1 MNWKNIKE
9 DLKAIITLAL
19 IGTLF
24 TLIFMVGVILLSF
37 VKG

>member
-1 MNWKNIKE
+1 MDWKNIKE
-9 DLKAIITLAL
+9 DLKAIITFAL

-24 TLIFMVGVILLSF
+24 TLIFMVGVILLNL